1 VWKARVKTAH
11 LHRFRQRLS
20 NVRFCRAADGSILNE
35 ATRLKRRW
43 LNGMV
48 RRIPGMTEKESFAGK
63 DLRQATLDGRFY
75 KMCDFRG
82 ADLRGASLRGTHFVG
97 CDLRDADFR
106 WADLTDAEFGY
117 VMTHDPNYGL
127 TDVTGANWQGA
138 CLERV
143 TVVRVIGWP
152 EG

>member
-1 VWKARVKTAH
+1 M
-11 LHRFRQRLS
+11 
-20 NVRFCRAADGSILNE
+20 C
-35 ATRLKRRW
+35 RW

-48 RRIPGMTEKESFAGK
+48 SRSPGMIEKESFAGH
-63 DLRQATLDGRFY
+63 DFRQATLDGYFF

-82 ADLRGASLRGTHFVG
+82 ADFRGASLRGTHFGG

-106 WADLTDAEFGY
+106 WADLTYAGFGY

-138 CLERV
+138 CLKGV
-143 TVVRVIGWP
+143 KADRVIGWL
-152 EG
+152 ED

>member
-1 VWKARVKTAH
+1 MVA
-11 LHRFRQRLS
+11 
-20 NVRFCRAADGSILNE
+20 
-35 ATRLKRRW
+35 ATRC
-43 LNGMV
+43 
-48 RRIPGMTEKESFAGK
+48 
-63 DLRQATLDGRFY
+63 ATSEAQT
-75 KMCDFRG
+75 C
-82 ADLRGASLRGTHFVG
+82 G

-143 TVVRVIGWP
+143 TVDRVIGWP